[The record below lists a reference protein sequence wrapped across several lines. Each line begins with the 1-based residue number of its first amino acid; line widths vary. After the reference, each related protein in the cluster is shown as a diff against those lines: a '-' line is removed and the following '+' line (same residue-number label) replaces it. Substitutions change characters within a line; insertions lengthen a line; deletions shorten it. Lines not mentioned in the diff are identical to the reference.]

1 MNRTIAG
8 LLLLAFASL
17 TTLAHPRAQAP
28 SDPWYGLQSNP
39 RNLDEPKVFT
49 GAFQIQ
55 LPKNW
60 HLAPGYTGTIFSIVE
75 DTKKWQTGGVITLE
89 YQRLLAPLEPAMMAT
104 AGERFLKDVQ
114 DRELSGKQFM
124 VAVKTGVLG
133 PLALIQYDRP
143 GISGSDDHVAQYL
156 IPIGLVLY
164 RLVCVAPTASIDK
177 YKPMFA
183 HVAASFQPAKA
194 PRGK

>member
-8 LLLLAFASL
+8 FLLLAFASL

-39 RNLDEPKVFT
+39 RNLDEHKVFT

-75 DTKKWQTGGVITLE
+75 NTKKWQTGGVITLE

-114 DRELSGKQFM
+114 DREARGKQFTA
-124 VAVKTGVLG
+124 AVKTGALG
-133 PLALIQYDRP
+133 PIVFIQYDRP
-143 GISGSDDHVAQYL
+143 GISGADDHVAQYL

-164 RLVCVAPTASIDK
+164 RLVCIAPTASIDK

-194 PRGK
+194 TSGQ